1 MMTPR
6 RIAAAASAAAAGA
19 VEHPPSSMIDFA
31 TIGRVPLRISLARRT
46 TARDL
51 SVREATDA
59 LLLEPIP
66 DTPVSES
73 DNSVSFMRG
82 FSATINSVDAS
93 RSRRRKAR
101 NVDLP
106 HLGLKNKA
114 LAARGMLAEGEA
126 DESPAVKKSA
136 RHRQSLS
143 SSVKLTPE
151 ELARQKREII
161 QDRENIHVRRVSRS
175 HSYVCSSP
183 IRTFPRRA

>member
-6 RIAAAASAAAAGA
+6 RIVAAASAAAAGA
-19 VEHPPSSMIDFA
+19 VESPPTSPIDFA
-31 TIGRVPLRISLARRT
+31 SIGRVPLRISLARRT

-51 SVREATDA
+51 SVKEATDA

-66 DTPVSES
+66 DTPVNES
-73 DNSVSFMRG
+73 DSSVSFMRG
-82 FSATINSVDAS
+82 FSATINSTEAG

-106 HLGLKNKA
+106 HLGLRSKA
-114 LAARGMLAEGEA
+114 LAARGMLGDVEH
-126 DESPAVKKSA
+126 DESPAAKKSG

-143 SSVKLTPE
+143 SSVKLGPE

-161 QDRENIHVRRVSRS
+161 QDRENIHIRRVSRM
-175 HSYVCSSP
+175 CSGAYSGAGLT
-183 IRTFPRRA
+183 ISM